1 MVSGTYFKPYYSNF
15 DLYDFTTSFNIQTM
29 NLFKNLLWVYLISC
43 LAQTLIAQSS
53 ILLFVSHEDT
63 YYTEYIVMKE
73 ALETA
78 GYIVD
83 VRSASTMD
91 FSIYMVSSSSVQN
104 TANSLST
111 SNYSEFQTQF
121 QDLFGGAWDTSQSP
135 MPSFASPDG
144 RIQDVPNMDAY
155 AALVVVGGT
164 GAIDYRVDDA
174 YATQGTGAR
183 QLSAATVQETAE
195 KLNELAIE
203 AVLAGK
209 PVMAQCHGAS
219 IPAFWRIPGTSGAG
233 IEAIGFSLLKGGEAT
248 GFPEA
253 ATGPTLTSLDVN
265 YRPMD
270 RVVVSS
276 PHPALSDLTSGDS
289 QVITTRD
296 WYPQTVAYAARTL
309 INILES
315 YLTVYQRELPVS
327 TLLLHGGAL
336 DPSNC
341 GAGNQANDVPC
352 NYGGGA
358 NLPADYTHL
367 EALLLANS
375 TNDNFTITVTEVDIT
390 AGGLPYDPNDAASIL
405 SYLEFFDT
413 VIFYKH
419 WSTSITSELLEA
431 LVTYADNGGGV
442 VALHHALYNHNSGGQ
457 NKDILVNDL
466 FGIQSPQPGWS
477 GNLANYDLIST
488 NHGHFI
494 TTYGLHFLPNPVSA
508 PANWGANPLMS
519 VANHNYFNYSRLE
532 IYDEYYGNMQFV
544 AGETFGR
551 NVGDITLLYSNDI
564 NSTIAHTSGCLKL
577 FNPSADA
584 SIGRA
589 VCFQVGERT
598 ENYDLNHDNGEY
610 FGQVIR
616 NAVIWAGENRL
627 SATNL
632 QISVFLQGAHNG
644 TDMGANLTGLIPFN
658 DPYGLG
664 VSVSSIPLN
673 VVDWLQIE
681 VRDAGDNT
689 NILASKA
696 AFLRKD
702 GVVLDLDG
710 EVGVTFTGL
719 NTNSAYIVVKHRNHL
734 GVMTQT
740 AVGL

>member
-1 MVSGTYFKPYYSNF
+1 MK
-15 DLYDFTTSFNIQTM
+15 TM
-29 NLFKNLLWVYLISC
+29 NVLKSVLWVFLICSMVQS
-43 LAQTLIAQSS
+43 LAAQSS

-78 GYIVD
+78 GYTVD

-91 FSIYMVSSSSVQN
+91 FSIYMVGSASIN
-104 TANSLST
+104 GTANSLST
-111 SNYSEFQTQF
+111 STYSEFQTQF
-121 QDLFGGAWDTSQSP
+121 QDLFGGAWDASHNP
-135 MPSFASPDG
+135 MPAFATPTG
-144 RIQDVPNMDAY
+144 RIQDVPNMDNY
-155 AALVVVGGT
+155 AAIAVVGGT
-164 GAIDYRVDDA
+164 GAIDYRVDGS
-174 YATQGTGAR
+174 YSTQGTGAR
-183 QLSAATVQETAE
+183 QLSAATVQEAAE
-195 KLNELAIE
+195 KLNALAIE

-219 IPAFWRIPGTSGAG
+219 IPAFWRIPGTVGTG
-233 IEAIGFSLLKGGEAT
+233 MEAIGFSLLKDAEAT

-253 ATGPTLTSLDVN
+253 ATGPTLNSLNVN

-276 PHPALSDLTSGDS
+276 PHSSLNDLTGGDS
-289 QVITTRD
+289 KVITTRD

-309 INILES
+309 LNILDS
-315 YLTVYQRELPVS
+315 YLTVYQRELPVN
-327 TLLLHGGAL
+327 TLILHGGAL
-336 DPSNC
+336 NPGNC
-341 GAGNQANDVPC
+341 GPGNQANDVPC

-358 NLPADYTHL
+358 NLPADYTNL

-375 TNDNFTITVTEVDIT
+375 TNDNFTINVTEVDIT
-390 AGGLPYDPNDAASIL
+390 AGGLPYNPNDAASIL
-405 SYLEFFDT
+405 SYLDFFDT
-413 VIFYKH
+413 VVFYKH
-419 WSTSITSELLEA
+419 WSTGITPELLDA

-442 VALHHALYNHNSGGQ
+442 VALHHALYNHSSGGQ
-457 NKDILVNDL
+457 NKTTLINNL
-466 FGIQSPQPGWS
+466 FGIESPQSGWS

-519 VANHNYFNYSRLE
+519 IANHNYFNYSRIQ

-551 NVGDITLLYSNDI
+551 NVGDITLLYSNNI
-564 NSTIAHTSGCLKL
+564 SSGIAHTSGCLKL

-589 VCFQVGERT
+589 VYFQVGERT
-598 ENYDLNHDNGEY
+598 ENYDLNHANGIH
-610 FGQVIR
+610 FGQVVR

-627 SATNL
+627 SAANL
-632 QISVFLQGAHNG
+632 HISVFLQGPHNG
-644 TDMGANLTGLIPFN
+644 TDMNVDLTGLIPLS

-664 VSVSSIPLN
+664 VTVSSIPPD
-673 VVDWLQIE
+673 VVDWIQVE
-681 VRDAGDNT
+681 VRDAGNNT
-689 NILASKA
+689 NVLATKA
-696 AFLRKD
+696 AFLHKD
-702 GVVLDLDG
+702 GTVLDLDG
-710 EVGVTFTGL
+710 EIGITFTGL
-719 NTNSAYIVVKHRNHL
+719 NAASGYIVVKHRNHL